1 MLVKEAI
8 DRYQR
13 TNGLFKV
20 LSAKFELEVFN
31 GRDVAETFI
40 YAEQKLPADILA
52 CLKDVY
58 QFESERSV
66 FVEDFNW
73 QNFKDH
79 SLLVSDIISLG
90 KDCLAQMTVQISSQV
105 ILLES
110 EWPWC
115 QRSGQTALGN
125 HMEHIFQQN
134 PSYFLTAIIPLR
146 SSNTFYEYQFD
157 VSGIMLIDLLS
168 DSMTV
173 TRAYELMLEQL
184 PRKEQD
190 FEQRFYY
197 YVRFF
202 LYLGILGFK
211 G

>member
-1 MLVKEAI
+1 
-8 DRYQR
+8 
-13 TNGLFKV
+13 
-20 LSAKFELEVFN
+20 
-31 GRDVAETFI
+31 
-40 YAEQKLPADILA
+40 
-52 CLKDVY
+52 
-58 QFESERSV
+58 
-66 FVEDFNW
+66 
-73 QNFKDH
+73 
-79 SLLVSDIISLG
+79 
-90 KDCLAQMTVQISSQV
+90 
-105 ILLES
+105 
-110 EWPWC
+110 
-115 QRSGQTALGN
+115 
-125 HMEHIFQQN
+125 
-134 PSYFLTAIIPLR
+134 LR